1 MENSNMIKNSQLRE
15 SVMDELNGLSSV
27 DTTHVVITADSGTVT
42 LTGHVSAYPDI
53 FTVRQAVG
61 RVQGVRAIA
70 DELTLRLPNGHM
82 REDSDIAH
90 DIVLALES
98 QTKHA
103 DSDVL
108 AEVSEGFVTL
118 SGTVDWHHERQ
129 CLEQQI
135 ALIRG
140 VFNISNQIQLR
151 KQVTAEDVK
160 TQIEDALSRHAELE
174 AKHVTVTVKDG
185 EVTLEGHVKAFY
197 ERNLVEAA
205 VWLEPG
211 VHKVVDKISVG

>member
-1 MENSNMIKNSQLRE
+1 MIENSRLRKA
-15 SVMDELNGLSSV
+15 VLDELGNLSGV
-27 DTTHVVITADSGTVT
+27 DTTHIVIATDNGTVT
-42 LTGHVSAYPDI
+42 LNGHVSTYPDI
-53 FTVRQAVG
+53 FIVRQVIG

-70 DELTLRLPNGHM
+70 DELTLRLPNGH
-82 REDSDIAH
+82 RRDDSDIAH
-90 DIVLALES
+90 DIVEALAS
-98 QTKHA
+98 A
-103 DSDVL
+103 DKSANSDIL
-108 AEVSEGFVTL
+108 AEVSEGLVTL

-129 CLEQQI
+129 GMVQQI

-140 VFNISNQIQLR
+140 VINIANEIQLR

-160 TQIEDALSRHAELE
+160 TLIKDALSRNAELE
-174 AKHVTVTVKDG
+174 AQHVTVTVKDG

-211 VHKVVDKISVG
+211 VHKVVDKISVC

>member
-1 MENSNMIKNSQLRE
+1 MNNNSQLQKA
-15 SVMDELNGLSSV
+15 VIAALSDHQSV
-27 DTTHVVITADSGTVT
+27 DTTHVVITADSGTIT
-42 LTGHVSAYPDI
+42 LTGHVRAYPDI
-53 FTVRQAVG
+53 FSIRQAVG
-61 RVQGVRAIA
+61 HVEGVRAIA
-70 DELTLRLPNGHM
+70 DELTLRLPDGHM

-90 DIVLALES
+90 DVVLALKS
-98 QTKHA
+98 SAKHS

-108 AEVSEGFVTL
+108 AEVSEGLVTL

-129 CLEQQI
+129 GMEQQI

-140 VFNISNQIQLR
+140 VSNISNQIQLR

-160 TQIEDALSRHAELE
+160 TQIKNALSQNAELE
-174 AKHVTVTVKDG
+174 AKHVIVTVNEG

-197 ERNLVEAA
+197 ERNLIEAA
-205 VWLEPG
+205 AWLEPG